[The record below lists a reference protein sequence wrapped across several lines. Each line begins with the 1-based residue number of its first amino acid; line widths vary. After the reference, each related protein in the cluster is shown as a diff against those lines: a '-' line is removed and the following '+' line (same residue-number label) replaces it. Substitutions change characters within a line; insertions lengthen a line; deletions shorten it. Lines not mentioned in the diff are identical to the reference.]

1 MLVFEL
7 VAKSISVKVPARSSS
22 SWQTPL
28 YQQYWKLKDEVP
40 QTLLFFRLGDFFEL
54 FGEDAVQAAPILEVQ
69 LTSRDRSDEGI
80 PMCGIPFH
88 AWESYAEKILSR
100 GIKIAIAD
108 QVEEASAAKKLVE
121 RKITRVLT
129 PGLPIDPQRIEAKE
143 FHYLCALSPRKS
155 DSQTSKGKVIEL
167 CFLDFLGRRFYSG
180 EVSGV
185 EALSEIL
192 NVTRPRELIYSS
204 DLDTRSNEYLFL
216 EKEFSQKMSVWKN
229 GSALSLLSDYLAYTQ
244 RWTLKQVEDF
254 LPHQEP
260 LSQFLGAQYEARV
273 SNQVLE
279 QWDVLPHLGHLL
291 DSCGSAAGTR
301 ELKRLLVHPLA
312 HAGHIQARQAF
323 VKELPVEELLSLT
336 KNIYDLERLVGRI
349 SIRAAKAVE
358 LLRVRDSLRVLK
370 ALDEVFSRPWSQ
382 KLKKLSELE
391 GFSLWEDCREVILSL
406 EKRFSA
412 TLCDAPTVAPDCRD
426 LICEG
431 VDSRF
436 DELKN
441 LYKNLEQWLQ
451 EFEEKLKKE
460 TNITNLK
467 VRFNR
472 VNGFYIEVSKSH
484 LSKIP
489 SHFERRQTLVNAER
503 FTHPELKAREEEI
516 LGAED
521 KLERKA
527 KEIIENLSDQLRSES
542 LVLLKALRLVSYVD
556 AFAGAERAIQKYSA
570 HGQWVWPT
578 LSEGRFYFSIEEGRH
593 PLIEAR
599 ERSFVS
605 NSLTLGVSKKRVLLL
620 TGPNMAGKS
629 TLMRQCG
636 IILLLAQV
644 GLRVPAEKVEL
655 SPARGFYS
663 RMGASDRILMGEST
677 FMVEMREMAG
687 ILRDADEDSFV
698 LIDEIGRGTSTRD
711 GLALAKSF
719 LEFFANERPSL
730 TLFATHYH
738 ELAPFS
744 QPFESVVNGSMS
756 IREWKGDLV
765 FLRKLV
771 YEAASSSY
779 GLHVAKLAGISSKL
793 LNRAKNF
800 YDSKNENNSEKAPL
814 SLSLFDQ
821 PMVAKVNKDSV
832 LQEETENQKLNV
844 WSQKIA
850 ALDTD
855 SLSPRDAWKLLDEW
869 KDSAAQEGLDG

>member
-1 MLVFEL
+1 M
-7 VAKSISVKVPARSSS
+7 KVPHRSAS

-54 FGEDAVQAAPILEVQ
+54 FGEDAVQAAPLLEVQ
-69 LTSRDRSDEGI
+69 LTSRDRSEEGI

-88 AWESYAEKILSR
+88 AWESYAEKVLSR
-100 GIKIAIAD
+100 GLKIAIAD
-108 QVEEASAAKKLVE
+108 QVEESSATKKLVE
-121 RKITRVLT
+121 RKITRILT

-143 FHYLCALSPRKS
+143 HHYLCSISPVARNLNKS
-155 DSQTSKGKVIEL
+155 SEL
-167 CFLDFLGRRFYSG
+167 EVCFLDFLGRRVFSG
-180 EVSGV
+180 ETKGVS
-185 EALSEIL
+185 ALAEL
-192 NVTRPRELIYSS
+192 LRTTRPREIIYSS
-204 DLDTRSNEYLFL
+204 DLNLLSEEYVYL
-216 EKEFSQKMSVWKN
+216 EKEFSQKISVWKS

-244 RWTLKQVEDF
+244 RWSLKQVEDF
-254 LPHQEP
+254 LPSQEP
-260 LSQFLGAQYEARV
+260 LSQFLGSSFEAKI
-273 SNQVLE
+273 STQVLE
-279 QWDVLPHLGHLL
+279 QWDVLPHLGEFL

-301 ELKRLLVHPLA
+301 ELKRLLAHPLA
-312 HAGHIQARQAF
+312 HSGHIQARQEF
-323 VKELPVEELLSLT
+323 VKELPVGELLSLT

-349 SIRAAKAVE
+349 SIRAAKPVE
-358 LLRVRDSLRVLK
+358 LLRVRDSLKVLRE
-370 ALDEVFSRPWSQ
+370 LDSIFSRPWSQ

-391 GFSLWEDCREVILSL
+391 GLSFWEDCREVILEL
-406 EKRFSA
+406 EKKFSA
-412 TLCDAPTVAPDCRD
+412 TLCDAPTPAPDCRD

-431 VDSRF
+431 VDARF

-451 EFEEKLKKE
+451 SFEEKLKKE
-460 TNITNLK
+460 TNISNLK

-503 FTHPELKAREEEI
+503 FTHPELKQREEEI

-527 KEIIENLSDQLRSES
+527 KEIIESLSDELRGRS
-542 LVLLKALRLVSYVD
+542 LSLLKALRLVAYVD
-556 AFAGAERAIQKYSA
+556 AFAGAERSIQKYVA
-570 HGQWVWPT
+570 HGPWAWPT

-599 ERSFVS
+599 EKSFVS
-605 NSLTLGVSKKRVLLL
+605 NSVTLGVSKKRLLLL

-629 TLMRQCG
+629 TLMRQSG
-636 IILLLAQV
+636 MILLLAQV
-644 GLRVPAEKVEL
+644 GLRVPAEKVEM
-655 SPARGFYS
+655 SPARGFFS

-744 QPFESVVNGSMS
+744 QSFESVVNGSMS

-793 LNRAKNF
+793 LNRAKSF
-800 YDSKNENNSEKAPL
+800 YDSKSENSSENSTQL
-814 SLSLFDQ
+814 LSLFDQ
-821 PMVAKVNKDSV
+821 PVVAKANKDEV
-832 LQEETENQKLNV
+832 LHGELEKIRKEKQDV
-844 WSQKIA
+844 WLEKIA
-850 ALDTD
+850 TLDTD
-855 SLSPRDAWKLLDEW
+855 SLSPREAWKLLDEW
-869 KDSAAQEGLDG
+869 RISAAQEGPDA

>member
-1 MLVFEL
+1 
-7 VAKSISVKVPARSSS
+7 VKVPHRSAL

-54 FGEDAVQAAPILEVQ
+54 FGEDAVQAAPLLEVQ
-69 LTSRDRSDEGI
+69 LTSRDRSEEGI

-88 AWESYAEKILSR
+88 AWESYAEKILNR
-100 GIKIAIAD
+100 GLKIAIAD
-108 QVEEASAAKKLVE
+108 QVEEASATKKLVE
-121 RKITRVLT
+121 RQITRILT

-143 FHYLCALSPRKS
+143 DHYLCAISPIGRNLKK
-155 DSQTSKGKVIEL
+155 DSSLEL
-167 CFLDFLGRRFYSG
+167 CFLDFLGRRVFSG
-180 EVSGV
+180 EVTGV
-185 EALSEIL
+185 AALAEL
-192 NVTRPRELIYSS
+192 LKMTHPREIIYSS
-204 DLDTRSNEYLFL
+204 DLDILSSEYIYL
-216 EKEFSQKMSVWKN
+216 EKEFSQKLSVWKS
-229 GSALSLLSDYLAYTQ
+229 GSALSVLSDYLAYTQ
-244 RWTLKQVEDF
+244 RWSLKQVEEF
-254 LPHQEP
+254 LPSQEP
-260 LSQFLGAQYEARV
+260 LAQFLGSSFEAKI
-273 SNQVLE
+273 SSQVLE
-279 QWDVLPHLGHLL
+279 QWDVLPHLGEFL
-291 DSCGSAAGTR
+291 DACGSAAGSR
-301 ELKRLLVHPLA
+301 ELKRLLAHPLA
-312 HAGHIQARQAF
+312 HAGHIQARQDF
-323 VKELPVEELLSLT
+323 VKELPVGEILSLT

-370 ALDEVFSRPWSQ
+370 SLDEVFSRPWSQ

-391 GFSLWEDCREVILSL
+391 GFSLWEDCREVILGL
-406 EKRFSA
+406 EKKFSA
-412 TLCDAPTVAPDCRD
+412 TLCDAPTAAPDCRD

-431 VDSRF
+431 IDSRF

-451 EFEEKLKKE
+451 NFEEKLRKE
-460 TNITNLK
+460 TSISNLK

-503 FTHPELKAREEEI
+503 FTHPELKQREEEI

-527 KEIIENLSDQLRSES
+527 KEIIENLSDQLRAES
-542 LVLLKALRLVSYVD
+542 LGLLKALRLVAYVD
-556 AFAGAERAIQKYSA
+556 AFAGAERSVQKYSA
-570 HGQWVWPT
+570 HGPWVCPAIT
-578 LSEGRFYFSIEEGRH
+578 EGRFYFSIEEGRH

-605 NSLTLGVSKKRVLLL
+605 NSLTLGMSKKRLLLL

-636 IILLLAQV
+636 IILLLAQI
-644 GLRVPAEKVEL
+644 GLRVPAEKVEM
-655 SPARGFYS
+655 SPARGFFS

-765 FLRKLV
+765 FLRKLI
-771 YEAASSSY
+771 YESASSSY

-800 YDSKNENNSEKAPL
+800 YDFKSENSSEKPSL

-821 PMVAKVNKDSV
+821 PIVAKANKDSV
-832 LQEETENQKLNV
+832 LHEEELSRKIKKQDE
-844 WSQKIA
+844 WSDKIA
-850 ALDTD
+850 ALDTE

-869 KDSAAQEGLDG
+869 RNSAAQEGPDA

>member
-1 MLVFEL
+1 
-7 VAKSISVKVPARSSS
+7 VKVPHRSAS

-54 FGEDAVQAAPILEVQ
+54 FGEDAVQAAPLLEVQ
-69 LTSRDRSDEGI
+69 LTSRDRSEEGI

-88 AWESYAEKILSR
+88 AWESYAEKVLSR
-100 GIKIAIAD
+100 GLKIAIAD
-108 QVEEASAAKKLVE
+108 QVEEASATKKLVE
-121 RKITRVLT
+121 RKITRILT
-129 PGLPIDPQRIEAKE
+129 PGLPIDPHRIEAKE
-143 FHYLCALSPRKS
+143 HHYLCSISPVARNLNKS
-155 DSQTSKGKVIEL
+155 SGLEL
-167 CFLDFLGRRFYSG
+167 CFLDFLGRRVFSG
-180 EVSGV
+180 EIKGV
-185 EALSEIL
+185 AALAEL
-192 NVTRPRELIYSS
+192 LRTTRPREIIYSS
-204 DLDTRSNEYLFL
+204 DLNLLSEEYVYL
-216 EKEFSQKMSVWKN
+216 EKEFSQKISVWKS

-244 RWTLKQVEDF
+244 RWSLKQVEDF
-254 LPHQEP
+254 LPSQEP
-260 LSQFLGAQYEARV
+260 LSQFLGSSFEAKI
-273 SNQVLE
+273 STQVLE
-279 QWDVLPHLGHLL
+279 QWDVLPHLGGFL

-301 ELKRLLVHPLA
+301 ELKRLLAHPLA
-312 HAGHIQARQAF
+312 HSGHIQARQEF
-323 VKELPVEELLSLT
+323 VKELPVGEILSLT

-349 SIRAAKAVE
+349 SIRAAKPVE
-358 LLRVRDSLRVLK
+358 LLRVRDSLKVLRE
-370 ALDEVFSRPWSQ
+370 LDSIFSRPWSQ

-391 GFSLWEDCREVILSL
+391 GLSFWEDCREVILDL
-406 EKRFSA
+406 EKKFSA
-412 TLCDAPTVAPDCRD
+412 TLCDAPTPAPDCRD

-431 VDSRF
+431 VDARF

-451 EFEEKLKKE
+451 SFEEKLKKE
-460 TNITNLK
+460 TNISNLK

-503 FTHPELKAREEEI
+503 FTHPELKQREEEI

-527 KEIIENLSDQLRSES
+527 KEIIESLSDELRGRS
-542 LVLLKALRLVSYVD
+542 LSLLKALRLVAYVD
-556 AFAGAERAIQKYSA
+556 AFAGAERSIQKYVA
-570 HGQWVWPT
+570 HGPWTWPT
-578 LSEGRFYFSIEEGRH
+578 VSEGRFYFSIEEGRH

-599 ERSFVS
+599 EKSFVS
-605 NSLTLGVSKKRVLLL
+605 NSVTLGVSKKRLLLL

-629 TLMRQCG
+629 TLMRQSG
-636 IILLLAQV
+636 MILLLAQV
-644 GLRVPAEKVEL
+644 GLRVPAEKVEM
-655 SPARGFYS
+655 SPARGFFS

-744 QPFESVVNGSMS
+744 QSFESVVNGSMS

-793 LNRAKNF
+793 LNRAKSF
-800 YDSKNENNSEKAPL
+800 YDSKSENSSENSTQL
-814 SLSLFDQ
+814 LSLFDQ
-821 PMVAKVNKDSV
+821 PVVAKANKDEV
-832 LQEETENQKLNV
+832 LHGEVEKIRKEKQDV
-844 WSQKIA
+844 WSHKIA
-850 ALDTD
+850 TLDTD
-855 SLSPRDAWKLLDEW
+855 SLSPREAWKLLDEW
-869 KDSAAQEGLDG
+869 RISAAQEGPDA

>member
-1 MLVFEL
+1 M
-7 VAKSISVKVPARSSS
+7 KVPLRSAS

-40 QTLLFFRLGDFFEL
+40 QILLFFRLGDFFEL
-54 FGEDAVQAAPILEVQ
+54 FGEDAVQAAPLLEVQ
-69 LTSRDRSDEGI
+69 LTSRDRSEEGI

-88 AWESYAEKILSR
+88 AWESYAEKVLSR
-100 GIKIAIAD
+100 GLKIAIAD
-108 QVEEASAAKKLVE
+108 QVEEASATKKLVE
-121 RKITRVLT
+121 RKITRILT

-143 FHYLCALSPRKS
+143 HHYLCSISPVARNLNKS
-155 DSQTSKGKVIEL
+155 SELEL
-167 CFLDFLGRRFYSG
+167 CFLDFLGRRVFSG
-180 EVSGV
+180 ETKGVS
-185 EALSEIL
+185 ALAEL
-192 NVTRPRELIYSS
+192 LRTTRPREIIYSS
-204 DLDTRSNEYLFL
+204 DLNLLSEEYVYL
-216 EKEFSQKMSVWKN
+216 EKEFSQKISVWKS

-244 RWTLKQVEDF
+244 RWSLKQVEDF
-254 LPHQEP
+254 LPSQEP
-260 LSQFLGAQYEARV
+260 LSQFLGSSFEAKI
-273 SNQVLE
+273 STQVLE
-279 QWDVLPHLGHLL
+279 QWDVLPHLGEFL

-301 ELKRLLVHPLA
+301 ELKRLLAHPLA
-312 HAGHIQARQAF
+312 HSGHIQARQEF
-323 VKELPVEELLSLT
+323 VKELPVGELLSLT

-349 SIRAAKAVE
+349 SIRAAKPVE
-358 LLRVRDSLRVLK
+358 LLRVRDSLKVLRE
-370 ALDEVFSRPWSQ
+370 LDSIFSRPWSQ

-391 GFSLWEDCREVILSL
+391 GLSFWEDCREVILEL
-406 EKRFSA
+406 EKKFSA
-412 TLCDAPTVAPDCRD
+412 TLCDAPTPAPDCRD

-431 VDSRF
+431 VDASF

-451 EFEEKLKKE
+451 SFEEKLKKE
-460 TNITNLK
+460 TNISNLK

-503 FTHPELKAREEEI
+503 FTHPELKQREEEI

-527 KEIIENLSDQLRSES
+527 KEIIESLSDELRGRS
-542 LVLLKALRLVSYVD
+542 LSLLKALRLVAYVD
-556 AFAGAERAIQKYSA
+556 AFAGAERSIQKYVA
-570 HGQWVWPT
+570 HGPWTWPT

-599 ERSFVS
+599 EKSFVS
-605 NSLTLGVSKKRVLLL
+605 NSVTLGVSKKRLLLL

-629 TLMRQCG
+629 TLMRQSG
-636 IILLLAQV
+636 MILLLAQV
-644 GLRVPAEKVEL
+644 GLRVPAEKVEM
-655 SPARGFYS
+655 SPARGFFS

-719 LEFFANERPSL
+719 LDFFANERPSL

-744 QPFESVVNGSMS
+744 QSFESVVNGSMS

-793 LNRAKNF
+793 LNRAKSF
-800 YDSKNENNSEKAPL
+800 YDSKSENSSENSTQL
-814 SLSLFDQ
+814 LSLFDQ
-821 PMVAKVNKDSV
+821 PLVAKANKDEV
-832 LQEETENQKLNV
+832 LHGELEKIRKEKQDV
-844 WSQKIA
+844 WLQKIA
-850 ALDTD
+850 TLDTD
-855 SLSPRDAWKLLDEW
+855 SLSPREAWKLLDEW
-869 KDSAAQEGLDG
+869 RISAAQEGPGA